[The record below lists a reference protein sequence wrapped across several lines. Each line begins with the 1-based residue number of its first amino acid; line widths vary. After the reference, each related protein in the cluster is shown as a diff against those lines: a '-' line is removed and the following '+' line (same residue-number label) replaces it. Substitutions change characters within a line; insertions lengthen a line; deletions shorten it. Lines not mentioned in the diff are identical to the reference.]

1 MYKKRRKRDY
11 DIYKNNH
18 SLTPKQVVTVS
29 DLGYL
34 GLEKDYPDQ
43 LSALPCKK
51 KYQEG
56 WLSREVKENN
66 KSHSKKRIVIEHTI
80 CKLKKYRIVAQM
92 YLETN

>member
-1 MYKKRRKRDY
+1 MYKKRKKHDY

-18 SLTPKQVVTVS
+18 SLTPKQVVTVV

-51 KYQEG
+51 KRKMQ
-56 WLSREVKENN
+56 LSREVKENN